1 MVAPVV
7 RIVPH
12 PILGDPDSVWLFEL
26 SVAILLDPRVGFS
39 YLQAIE
45 VAPIVRI
52 VLHRSLAETQT
63 AVSCLVGRR
72 GATKVFN
79 PSFLRA
85 FSPDLADCPWVSED
99 VTI

>member
-1 MVAPVV
+1 MSGSCNIPSTETQ
-7 RIVPH
+7 
-12 PILGDPDSVWLFEL
+12 GNSVGLFEL
-26 SVAILLDPRVGFS
+26 SVAILLDPGVGFS

-52 VLHRSLAETQT
+52 VLHRSLAETQR

-72 GATKVFN
+72 RATKVFN
-79 PSFLRA
+79 LSFLRA